1 MKNKLNHV
9 LVIVFLFFT
18 TNVYSN
24 PIEKI
29 NFIGLNNTTEN
40 TLLKEI
46 PLKVGDEYSDSASDT
61 IIQSL
66 FQTGL
71 FSDISV
77 TSNEGNINITL
88 VENPTI
94 KFFVFNIDLLT
105 PIRGVLIGFYSFG
118 FSFSSLRRL
127 ATVSSILNKS
137 MGLKSTISAF
147 ASDARAPG

>member
-1 MKNKLNHV
+1 MKNILNHV

-46 PLKVGDEYSDSASDT
+46 PVKIGDIYSDSASNK

-77 TSNEGNINITL
+77 SNSEGNLNITL

-94 KFFVFNIDLLT
+94 KFFDQSGKIIGEYQGDRSKGDLLKQVCKT
-105 PIRGVLIGFYSFG
+105 YHHCVRYH
-118 FSFSSLRRL
+118 
-127 ATVSSILNKS
+127 
-137 MGLKSTISAF
+137 
-147 ASDARAPG
+147 

>member
-18 TNVYSN
+18 TNAYSN
-24 PIEKI
+24 PINEI
-29 NFIGLNNTTEN
+29 NFIGLNNTSEN
-40 TLLKEI
+40 SLLKEI
-46 PLKVGDEYSDSASDT
+46 PIKIGDEYSDSASNT

-77 TSNEGNINITL
+77 TNNEGNVNITL

-94 KFFVFNIDLLT
+94 KFFDFSLDS
-105 PIRGVLIGFYSFG
+105 GSG
-118 FSFSSLRRL
+118 FS
-127 ATVSSILNKS
+127 N
-137 MGLKSTISAF
+137 
-147 ASDARAPG
+147 